1 MVNLTKGG
9 NAPLSSTTL
18 QVAVAWKDS
27 DPNAE
32 ELDVSCF
39 LLTDAKKVRSDD
51 DMIFYGQRQSK
62 DGAVQIKD
70 LAAGDASG
78 RKTSFVVDLAKLAG
92 DVTSIAI
99 VGTTGSAGG
108 VRPVSALQT
117 LSVTAAPDGGEPV
130 VFDITTGD
138 ASEAALIL
146 GELYLRNGQWK
157 FRAVAQGFNGGLAPL
172 ARNYGVD
179 IDEPAAAAPTPTPPP
194 APTPPSAPS
203 PAPTVNLSKV
213 TLTKEKPSVSLAK
226 KNEGFGQIEINLN
239 WTQTGGKKKG
249 LFGLKGKA
257 IDLDLGCFFELS
269 GGQVGA
275 VQALGNTFGR
285 YEQPPFIELA
295 GDDRTGASTS
305 GEWMRINGGQWQHL
319 RRVLIYAFIYEGVP
333 NWASADGMITIYMP
347 DGAPIEVKLDETSNL
362 GMCAIAEITNEN
374 GGIKFNREVKY
385 FQAHP
390 QMSEYYRYPLQWR
403 AGRK

>member
-9 NAPLSSTTL
+9 NAPLSSTSL
-18 QVAVAWKDS
+18 QVTVAWKDR
-27 DPNAE
+27 DPSAE

-62 DGAVQIKD
+62 DGAVQIKE
-70 LAAGDASG
+70 LASGDASG
-78 RKTSFVVDLAKLAG
+78 RKTSFAVDLSKLAA
-92 DVTSIAI
+92 DVTSLAI

-108 VRPVSALQT
+108 ARPVSALET
-117 LSVTAAPDGGEPV
+117 LSIATDGADPI
-130 VFDITTGD
+130 VFDIATGD

-172 ARNYGVD
+172 AHNYGVS
-179 IDEPAAAAPTPTPPP
+179 IDEPAAPAPAPAAPPPPP
-194 APTPPSAPS
+194 AN
-203 PAPTVNLSKV
+203 PAPASVNLSKV
-213 TLTKEKPSVSLAK
+213 TLTKAKPTVSLAK
-226 KNEGFGQIEINLN
+226 KSEGFGQIEINLN
-239 WTQTGGKKKG
+239 WSQGKKKG
-249 LFGLKGKA
+249 LFGMGGKG
-257 IDLDLGCFFELS
+257 IDLDLGCFFEMS
-269 GGQVGA
+269 NGSVGA

-285 YEQPPFIELA
+285 YDQPPFIELA
-295 GDDRTGASTS
+295 GDDRTGAVTG
-305 GEWMRINGGQWQHL
+305 GEWMRINGANWQHL
-319 RRVLIYAFIYEGVP
+319 RRVLVYAFIYEGVP
-333 NWASADGMITIYMP
+333 NWASADGMITIHMP
-347 DGAPIEVKLDETSNL
+347 GTGPVEVLLDEASNL

-374 GGIKFNREVKY
+374 GGIKFSREVKY

-403 AGRK
+403 AGRKEQ

>member
-18 QVAVAWKDS
+18 QVTVAWKDRN
-27 DPNAE
+27 PNAE

-51 DMIFYGQRQSK
+51 DMIFYGQRQAK
-62 DGAVQIKD
+62 DGSVQIKD
-70 LAAGDASG
+70 LAATDGAA
-78 RKTSFVVDLAKLAG
+78 RKTSFNVDLSKLAA
-92 DVTSIAI
+92 DVTSVAI
-99 VGTTGSAGG
+99 VGTTASG
-108 VRPVSALQT
+108 PINALET
-117 LSVTAAPDGGEPV
+117 LSVNAAPQGGDPV

-157 FRAVAQGFNGGLAPL
+157 FRAVAQGFNGGLGPL
-172 ARNYGVD
+172 AENYGVV
-179 IDEPAAAAPTPTPPP
+179 IDAPAAAPPPPPTPTPP
-194 APTPPSAPS
+194 TPPSPS
-203 PAPTVNLSKV
+203 PSVNLSKV

-226 KNEGFGQIEINLN
+226 KSDGFGMIEINLN

-249 LFGLKGKA
+249 IFGLKGKA
-257 IDLDLGCFFELS
+257 IDLDLGCFFEMS
-269 GGQVGA
+269 NGQVGA

-285 YEQPPFIELA
+285 YEQAPFIELA
-295 GDDRTGASTS
+295 GDDRTGASTN
-305 GEWMRINGGQWQHL
+305 GEWMRVNGGQWQHL

-333 NWASADGMITIYMP
+333 NWASADGMITIFMP
-347 DGAPIEVKLDETSNL
+347 DGAPIEVKLDEASNL
-362 GMCAIAEITNEN
+362 GMCAIAEITNDN
-374 GGIKFNREVKY
+374 GGMKFNREVKY

-390 QMSEYYRYPLQWR
+390 QMSEHYRYPLQWR
-403 AGRK
+403 AGSK

>member
-18 QVAVAWKDS
+18 QVTVAWKD
-27 DPNAE
+27 PNPSAE

-70 LAAGDASG
+70 LAVTDGAG
-78 RKTSFVVDLAKLAG
+78 RKTSFKVDLSKLAA
-92 DVTSIAI
+92 DIRSVAI
-99 VGTTGSAGG
+99 VGTTASG
-108 VRPVSALQT
+108 PVSALET

-130 VFDITTGD
+130 VFDIGTSE

-172 ARNYGVD
+172 ATNYGVV
-179 IDEPAAAAPTPTPPP
+179 IDAPAANAAPPP
-194 APTPPSAPS
+194 APTPSSPPPS
-203 PAPTVNLSKV
+203 PAPAVNLSKV
-213 TLTKEKPSVSLAK
+213 TLTKDKPSVSLAK
-226 KNEGFGQIEINLN
+226 KSNGFGQIEINLN
-239 WTQTGGKKKG
+239 WTQTGAKKKG
-249 LFGLKGKA
+249 IFGSRGKA
-257 IDLDLGCFFELS
+257 IDLDLGCFFEMS
-269 GGQVGA
+269 NGQVGA
-275 VQALGNTFGR
+275 VQALGNTFGS

-295 GDDRTGASTS
+295 GDDRTGEVTG
-305 GEWMRINGGQWQHL
+305 GEWMRINGSQWQHL
-319 RRVLIYAFIYEGVP
+319 RRVLVYAFIYEGVP
-333 NWASADGMITIYMP
+333 NWASADGVITIYIP
-347 DGAPIEVKLDETSNL
+347 DSGPVEVKLDETSNL
-362 GMCAIAEITNEN
+362 GMCAIAEIVNDN
-374 GGIKFNREVKY
+374 GGIKFSREVKY

-390 QMSEYYRYPLQWR
+390 QMSEHYRYPLQWR